1 MPGRVLTVS
10 SPAASSEAGH
20 GDRANGVARFPVSH
34 HTVRANGIRQHYVE
48 AGSGPPVILLHG
60 FPLYWYQW
68 RQLIPLLAPRFRVI
82 APDLRGYGATEKPP
96 GGYDKRTMAADLR
109 ALMETLGIERAA
121 IVGHDRGARVATR
134 FAKDHAD
141 ATASLTVIDNI
152 PTRVIFNTLDARRA
166 KPQWFFIFNSVPALP
181 EALIEGREAAWLRWF
196 YNQWCYDP
204 ECISGETFLRY
215 VRNYQAPG
223 AVRGALDDYRAGPQD
238 LEQDE
243 ADADRTIKAPTLV
256 LWGEQSPVIV
266 DLFDIRAIWRDMAEN
281 PRFVSIPRC
290 GHLPPEEQP
299 VEVARALL
307 DFLSAWHG

>member
-1 MPGRVLTVS
+1 MRNRVLTVA
-10 SPAASSEAGH
+10 SPAVPPDSSH
-20 GDRANGVARFPVSH
+20 GDHLGSAARYPISH
-34 HTVRANGIRQHYVE
+34 HTVQANGIRQHYVE

-68 RQLIPLLAPRFRVI
+68 RKLIPLLAPHYRVI

-109 ALMETLGIERAA
+109 ALMQTLGIERAA

-141 ATASLTVIDNI
+141 ATVSLTVIDNI

-181 EALIEGREAAWLRWF
+181 EVLIEGREAAWLRWF

-204 ECISGETFLRY
+204 ECIGGEDFLRY

-243 ADADRTIKAPTLV
+243 ADADQTIKAPTLV
-256 LWGEQSPVIV
+256 LWGEQSSVIV
-266 DLFDIRAIWRDMAEN
+266 DLFDIRAVWREMAEN
-281 PRFVSIPRC
+281 PRFVPIPRC

-299 VEVARALL
+299 VAVAHALL
-307 DFLSAWHG
+307 DFLSAWQG